1 MTAPVAGATAIG
13 KGQAYYGLGVL
24 SIINLLNYLDRY
36 ILAGVMEKV
45 QKQFALTD
53 TEGGWLATT
62 FMVVYM
68 LASPL
73 GGYLGDRM
81 PRRLLIAAAV
91 MLWSLATIGSGLATS
106 FVLLVLARGVTGI
119 GEAGYGTIAPSFIS
133 DLFRKERRSRMLA
146 VFYTAM
152 PLGAALGF
160 IVGGWVGEKF
170 SWQAA
175 FFVGGVPGIGLAIL
189 SLFLPQ
195 PVRGGMDDEPA
206 AAPVAFGAGFQAL
219 LGNTRFWFTTAGLTL
234 MTFGIGGLSFWM
246 PKFLSSERNFTG
258 ADAGFYL
265 GATTVLG
272 GLLGTIVGG
281 FLGDRCDRKRAGGG
295 VLLSAIGLVVAA
307 PLMFLCVVVDGRV
320 ALAVGLFAAQ
330 FFIFLN
336 NGPLNAAIVNS
347 VPPHLR
353 AFAFGISIL
362 TLHLLGDAASPIVIG
377 WISDHSSLGTA
388 IMLNSIPVLCGGL
401 ILFAGLK
408 HFAHPAGAASP
419 PPPAAAAQ

>member
-1 MTAPVAGATAIG
+1 VTAPGFG

-45 QKQFALTD
+45 QKQFDLTD
-53 TEGGWLATT
+53 TEGGTLATT
-62 FMVVYM
+62 FMLVYM
-68 LASPL
+68 CASPL

-81 PRRLLIAAAV
+81 PRKWLIAGAV

-106 FVLLVLARGVTGI
+106 FAMLVVMRGLTGI

-133 DLFRKERRSRMLA
+133 DLFRKELRSRMLSI
-146 VFYTAM
+146 FYTAI
-152 PLGAALGF
+152 PLGAAAGF
-160 IVGGWVGEKF
+160 IIGGWVGEKF

-175 FFVGGVPGIGLAIL
+175 FFVGGAPGIALAVL

-195 PVRGGMDDEPA
+195 PVRGAMDDGPTL
-206 AAPVAFGAGFQAL
+206 APVSFGPGFKAL
-219 LGNTRFWFTTAGLTL
+219 LGNTRFWYTTAGLTL
-234 MTFGIGGLSFWM
+234 MTFGIGGLANWM
-246 PKFLSSERNFTG
+246 PKFLSSERGFSG
-258 ADAGFYL
+258 GEAGFYL

-272 GLLGTIVGG
+272 GLLGTIAGG
-281 FLGDRCDRKRAGGG
+281 YFGDRMDRRRPGGG
-295 VLLSAIGLVVAA
+295 VQLSAIGLVIAA
-307 PLMFLCVVVDGRV
+307 PLMFLCVLIDGRL
-320 ALAVGLFAAQ
+320 ALGLGLFAAQ

-353 AFAFGISIL
+353 AFAFGISTL
-362 TLHLLGDAASPIVIG
+362 TLHLFGDAASPIVIG

-388 IMLNSIPVLCGGL
+388 IMWNARPVLCGGL
-401 ILFAGLK
+401 ILFVGLK
-408 HFAHPAGAASP
+408 HFARPEGEASLP
-419 PPPAAAAQ
+419 PPVAAAR